1 MKLQLT
7 INALAT
13 AVTFGVWQESV
24 IAGAFVFVLL
34 GFMLSAID
42 YFILKHRGEI
52 K

>member
-1 MKLQLT
+1 MKIQLT

-34 GFMLSAID
+34 GFVLSVID
-42 YFILKHRGEI
+42 YFILKHCGDI